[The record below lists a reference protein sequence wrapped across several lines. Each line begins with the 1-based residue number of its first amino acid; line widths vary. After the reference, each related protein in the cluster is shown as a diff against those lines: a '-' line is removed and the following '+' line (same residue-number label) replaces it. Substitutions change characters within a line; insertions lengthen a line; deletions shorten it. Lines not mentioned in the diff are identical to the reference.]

1 MTPRV
6 KWIAAGAVLAVG
18 IGGFLIFRPDKLFV
32 DDVAN
37 ETLSTD
43 VQAALDAA
51 REPTTLPSSSSS
63 GSSSEPTESTGA
75 ASTTTIALS
84 SSAATTSRGPVSSAS
99 TAPTTA
105 SQSTSPST
113 APATAT
119 PTTRQTTPPTTQP
132 TTQATTQP
140 PAAQGGGATVLLRGQ
155 WVGLEHDTSGS
166 VAVVQ
171 TAAGRQLVFE
181 DLRTSNGPDLRV
193 YLSPKAAQPDSWGGY
208 NTGGVQLGRLKG
220 NVGTQTYEIPASVDL
235 DSLRTAVIWCER
247 FSVGFGA
254 ADLR

>member
-18 IGGFLIFRPDKLFV
+18 IGGFLFFRPDKLFV

-51 REPTTLPSSSSS
+51 REPTTSASSSS

-75 ASTTTIALS
+75 ASTTTIAVS

-113 APATAT
+113 APATA
-119 PTTRQTTPPTTQP
+119 PPTTQPTTPP

-171 TAAGRQLVFE
+171 TAAGRRLVFE

>member
-113 APATAT
+113 APATA
-119 PTTRQTTPPTTQP
+119 PPTTQPTTPP

-254 ADLR
+254 ADLH

>member
-18 IGGFLIFRPDKLFV
+18 IGGFLFFRPDKLFV

-51 REPTTLPSSSSS
+51 REPTTSASSSS

-75 ASTTTIALS
+75 ASTTTIAVS

-113 APATAT
+113 APATA
-119 PTTRQTTPPTTQP
+119 PPTTQPTTPP